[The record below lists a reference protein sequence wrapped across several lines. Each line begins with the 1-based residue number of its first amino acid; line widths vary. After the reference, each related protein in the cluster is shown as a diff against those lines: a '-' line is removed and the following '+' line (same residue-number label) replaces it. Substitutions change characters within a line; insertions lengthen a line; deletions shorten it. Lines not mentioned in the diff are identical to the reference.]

1 MNKKSTLKGL
11 GKGLGKGLQALIPD
25 IQDSTTN
32 KEDNV
37 QVLNI
42 NKIIPNEKQPRTYFD
57 EVKLQE
63 LADSIKE
70 HGIVQPI
77 VVRPI
82 GDKFE
87 IVAGERRWRASK
99 KVGLEDVPVI
109 IKNLDDHQVTE
120 IALIENIQ
128 REDLNPIEEALTY
141 QRLINEFGLT
151 QEKLAQRVSKSR
163 SLIANM
169 MRLLQLETSVQQLLM
184 EKTLSIGHVRPLLT
198 LEKKKQK
205 EISKI
210 IIEKGLSVRQTEEFI
225 KTIGKEPKVRPEKP
239 ARDVIFMQFEEK
251 LRGHFGTKVKISNNG
266 KKGKIEIDYYN
277 DEDLQRI
284 IETLFPEESF

>member
-1 MNKKSTLKGL
+1 MNKKTTLKGL

-25 IQDSTTN
+25 IQDNNNS

-37 QVLNI
+37 QILNI
-42 NKIIPNEKQPRTYFD
+42 DKIIPNQKQPRTFFD

-82 GDKFE
+82 DDKYE

-99 KVGLEDVPVI
+99 KVGLEEVPVV

-151 QEKLAQRVSKSR
+151 QEKLAQRVGKSR

-169 MRLLQLETSVQQLLM
+169 LRLLQLESSVQKLLM
-184 EKTLSIGHVRPLLT
+184 DKTLSIGHVRPLLT
-198 LEKKKQK
+198 LDKKKQK
-205 EISKI
+205 EVSKLI
-210 IIEKGLSVRQTEEFI
+210 VEKGLSVRQTEELI
-225 KTIGKEPKVRPEKP
+225 KSLSKTPKVKPEKP
-239 ARDVIFMQFEEK
+239 AREAIFMQFEDK
-251 LRGHFGTKVKISNNG
+251 LRGFFGTQVKISSNG

-284 IETLFPEESF
+284 IETLLPDEEF